1 MAAASSGESL
11 TVGEALQKA
20 TAYLESKGRE
30 SSRLSAELLLAY
42 VLGTDRLNVYLR
54 FEAPLEQ
61 SEIERLRELLAR
73 RARGEPVAYLVGEK
87 EFMGLPFEVTPSVLI
102 PRPDTELLVERVSAA
117 IGREAPARILDLGSG
132 SGNIIVSL
140 LHLCPQATGVALDRS
155 AAALEVTERNAVR
168 NGVRERLSGV
178 QGDLFAGLQARDRGR
193 FDWLVSNPPYVCDD
207 EWGDLAVE
215 IRQYEPA
222 EALRGGP
229 DGLAVYRPLIREA
242 CEWLKPGGRIALEIS
257 PRTRD
262 GVLDLLRQ
270 AQFQDIEV
278 HQDLGGQSRLV
289 LAEARAS

>member
-11 TVGEALQKA
+11 TVGEALQKGA
-20 TAYLESKGRE
+20 AYLESKGRE
-30 SSRLSAELLLAY
+30 SSRLSAELLLAH

-61 SEIERLRELLAR
+61 AEINRLRDLLSR

-87 EFMGLPFEVTPSVLI
+87 EFMGLSFEVTSSVLI

-117 IGREAPARILDLGSG
+117 IGCEGSARILDLGSG

-168 NGVRERLSGV
+168 HSARERLSMV
-178 QGDLFAGLQARDRGR
+178 QGDLFAGLQETDKES

-207 EWGDLAVE
+207 EWADLAVE

-229 DGLAVYRPLIREA
+229 DGLAIYRPLIREA
-242 CEWLKPGGRIALEIS
+242 SKWLKPGGGMALEIS

-270 AQFQDIEV
+270 AQFQDVEV
-278 HQDLGGQSRLV
+278 HQDLSGQSRLV
-289 LAEARAS
+289 LAEAEAS